1 MTIDNAMTM
10 VLNLET
16 GEELYF
22 VLPPVEALI
31 SASILKYEDP
41 GLVSNPLTRKR
52 YAQKFLYGVSTASI
66 GVFGV
71 LV

>member
-1 MTIDNAMTM
+1 MKTKMTM

-22 VLPPVEALI
+22 DALPVEALI

-41 GLVSNPLTRKR
+41 SLVSNPLTRKR
-52 YAQKFLYGVSTASI
+52 YAQKVLYGVCTASI

-71 LV
+71 QV